1 MKFSNILTL
10 WLFMISFRIYLECE
24 VIPNLFSKALE
35 FQKKQLDRLD
45 QRLNEELVKRKLEEQ
60 RASPQT
66 VKE

>member
-1 MKFSNILTL
+1 MKLSNILII
-10 WLFMISFRIYLECE
+10 WIFIISFPFYLERE
-24 VIPNLFSKALE
+24 LIPKLVSKELE